1 MRRLRHEPRHHAD
14 VSLRA
19 PGRLQ
24 DLLRQDDP
32 GRRRSQ
38 ETAAEVSG
46 GHPHS
51 LGAYGTRDPL
61 GWGEITSHYI
71 HIIVIDLKKEEG
83 AEQMRRPF

>member
-46 GHPHS
+46 GHHNS
-51 LGAYGTRDPL
+51 LGADETHDPSGL
-61 GWGEITSHYI
+61 GAIISHYI
-71 HIIVIDLKKEEG
+71 HIIVIDLKEG
-83 AEQMRRPF
+83 E

>member
-46 GHPHS
+46 GHQNS
-51 LGAYGTRDPL
+51 LGADETHDPSSL
-61 GWGEITSHYI
+61 GAIISHYI
-71 HIIVIDLKKEEG
+71 HIIVIDLKEGG